1 MSRARAAFTCQGCGY
16 ESARWLGRCPGCGE
30 WNTLIAVTRPPGPG
44 ALTDA
49 ALPVGEVPTAAGERW
64 RTGVA
69 EFDRVLG
76 GGLVPG
82 SLILLGGDPGVGK
95 STLLLQVAGR
105 LGATQT
111 VLYVTGEE
119 SAPQL
124 RSRAE
129 RLEAMAPHLLV
140 AAEADTGHIQGL
152 AERHRPALM
161 IVDSVQTMR
170 HPDCPL
176 SPGSPVQIRE
186 VAAQLQVL
194 AKSQGVA
201 VVLVGHVT
209 KAGLLA
215 GPRLLEHTVDAV
227 LLFEGERFSPFRLL
241 RALKNRFGS
250 TQELGVFQMQGAGL
264 TEVPNPS
271 ALLLAER
278 AVGTPGSVVTVTLE
292 GSRPLLCE
300 VQALLAAPA
309 FGSPRRTAYGI
320 DGARLALLLAVL
332 ERRAGL
338 RCGQRDAYVKVA
350 GGVRLEEPA
359 ADLACALAL
368 ASAFVGR
375 AVPPECVVC
384 GEIGLGGEVRGVPRL
399 DERLAEAARL
409 GFRRAIVPGAGAP
422 PAGTGLTVLP
432 TRTLSEALAAAL
444 GPAGRPSE
452 GAEGLEARTDPW
464 PSPADRLSASPP
476 QTRGRLPRRPGR
488 FDAQG

>member
-1 MSRARAAFTCQGCGY
+1 MPHERSVFACRGCGY

-30 WNTLIAVTRPPGPG
+30 WNTLVAVSAG
-44 ALTDA
+44 A
-49 ALPVGEVPTAAGERW
+49 TAAA
-64 RTGVA
+64 TGVVAAFPIAEIPEVEGQRIGTGIA

-76 GGLVPG
+76 GGMVPG
-82 SLILLGGDPGVGK
+82 TLILLGGDPGVGK
-95 STLLLQVAGR
+95 STLLLQVGGNLGR
-105 LGATQT
+105 TRT

-129 RLEAMAPHLLV
+129 RLDALAPHLLV
-140 AAEADTGHIQGL
+140 AAESNTSHIQSL
-152 AERHRPALM
+152 CERHKPDLV

-186 VAAQLQVL
+186 VTGHLLTL
-194 AKSQGVA
+194 AKTHA
-201 VVLVGHVT
+201 LAIVLVGHVT

-250 TQELGVFQMQGAGL
+250 TQELGVFQMEGAGL
-264 TEVPNPS
+264 CEVPNPS
-271 ALLLAER
+271 ALFLAER
-278 AVGTPGSVVTVTLE
+278 ALGSSGSVVTVTLE

-300 VQALLAAPA
+300 VQALLASPA
-309 FGSPRRTAYGI
+309 YGTPRRTAAGI

-338 RCGQRDAYVKVA
+338 RCGQLDAYVKVS

-359 ADLACALAL
+359 ADLACGLAL
-368 ASAFVGR
+368 ASAFAER
-375 AVPPECVVC
+375 AVPAEVVAC

-399 DERLAEAARL
+399 EERLAEAARL
-409 GFRRAIVPGAGAP
+409 GFRRALVPYSGTPRAGADMS
-422 PAGTGLTVLP
+422 VVRV
-432 TRTLSEALAAAL
+432 RTLAEALNAVL
-444 GPAGRPSE
+444 GPAGGRIRESDRPPAS
-452 GAEGLEARTDPW
+452 GA
-464 PSPADRLSASPP
+464 
-476 QTRGRLPRRPGR
+476 PG
-488 FDAQG
+488 

>member
-1 MSRARAAFTCQGCGY
+1 M
-16 ESARWLGRCPGCGE
+16 GRCPGCGE
-30 WNTLIAVTRPPGPG
+30 WNTLIAVSAVEAATPTG
-44 ALTDA
+44 AA
-49 ALPVGEVPTAAGERW
+49 RAVPIAEIPEADGR
-64 RTGVA
+64 RIATGMA

-82 SLILLGGDPGVGK
+82 SLALLGGDPGVGK
-95 STLLLQVAGR
+95 STLLLQMGGLLGR
-105 LGATQT
+105 GQT

-124 RSRAE
+124 RARAE
-129 RLEAMAPHLLV
+129 RLDALAPGLLV
-140 AAEADTGHIQGL
+140 AAEADTGQIQQLCG
-152 AERHRPALM
+152 RHRPQLV

-186 VAAQLQVL
+186 VTGQLLAL
-194 AKSQGVA
+194 AKAGGPA

-250 TQELGVFQMQGAGL
+250 TQELGVFQMEGAGL
-264 TEVPNPS
+264 REVANPS
-271 ALLLAER
+271 ALFLAER
-278 AVGTPGSVVTVTLE
+278 AVGASGSVVTVTLE

-300 VQALLAAPA
+300 VQALLAGPA
-309 FGSPRRTAYGI
+309 FGSPRRTAAGV
-320 DGARLALLLAVL
+320 DAARLALLLAVL

-338 RCGQRDAYVKVA
+338 RCGQLDAYVKVS

-359 ADLACALAL
+359 ADLACGLAL
-368 ASAFVGR
+368 ASAFAER
-375 AVPPECVVC
+375 AVPADVVAC

-399 DERLAEAARL
+399 EERLAEAARL
-409 GFRRAIVPGAGAP
+409 GFRRAVVPQVNNPRVP
-422 PAGTGLTVLP
+422 PDMEVLRV
-432 TRTLSEALAAAL
+432 RTLSEVLGRLL
-444 GPAGRPSE
+444 GPDE
-452 GAEGLEARTDPW
+452 GG
-464 PSPADRLSASPP
+464 
-476 QTRGRLPRRPGR
+476 
-488 FDAQG
+488 